1 MKITINL
8 SCDPAGL
15 QMDDCQIEK
24 VVELSHED
32 FERLKITP
40 LADQPFII
48 ENKGC
53 MFSRDGVRHCL
64 LALEADGNDG
74 ILVGSDGPND
84 ARLTSY
90 LPGAR
95 HIVNAEMGSGQERRT
110 PDIRVKDLLP
120 LLQGGMI
127 FLCHEDAAQAV
138 LAEHLHRM
146 SETGREDHTALLNAR
161 VSEICDIPTGTEVVL
176 ADVDPEELV
185 RFNEAYDA
193 FIEAEEAMGQG
204 MMQL

>member
-24 VVELSHED
+24 EE
-32 FERLKITP
+32 
-40 LADQPFII
+40 
-48 ENKGC
+48 
-53 MFSRDGVRHCL
+53 
-64 LALEADGNDG
+64 
-74 ILVGSDGPND
+74 
-84 ARLTSY
+84 
-90 LPGAR
+90 
-95 HIVNAEMGSGQERRT
+95 
-110 PDIRVKDLLP
+110 
-120 LLQGGMI
+120 
-127 FLCHEDAAQAV
+127 AAQAV
-138 LAEHLHRM
+138 LAEHLHRI
-146 SETGREDHTALLNAR
+146 SETGREDHITLLNAH

-204 MMQL
+204 MMRL

>member
-1 MKITINL
+1 MKIKVNL

-32 FERLKITP
+32 FERLKTTP
-40 LADQPFII
+40 LADQPFIM

-74 ILVGSDGPND
+74 ILVGSDGRND
-84 ARLTSY
+84 ACLDSY

-127 FLCHEDAAQAV
+127 FLCHEEAAQAV

-146 SETGREDHTALLNAR
+146 SETGREDHITLLNAH

-176 ADVDPEELV
+176 ADVELV